1 MKSPSSVQEADP
13 ELTVLTVDGDSKDFV
28 LNKSD
33 FERIAAHV
41 KELIV

>member
-1 MKSPSSVQEADP
+1 
-13 ELTVLTVDGDSKDFV
+13 GDSKDFV